1 MIIATAGGFFR
12 HLDAGK
18 WADIGQATLDTLLML
33 LGSLPLTLAIGLPLG
48 VLLYL
53 FGAPQMKR
61 RPFAYGVLALVVN
74 LLRSVPFIILMI
86 VLIPVTLFLMGTSLG
101 VRGAIVPLVIGA
113 APFYARL
120 VETALREVDRG
131 VIEATQAMGA
141 TTWQLVTR
149 VLLPEARPGL
159 IAGATVT
166 TVALIGFTAMGGAI
180 GSGGLGDLAFRDG
193 YQRSHTDVALVTV
206 VLLLVLVQLLRCSAT
221 AWSRITAADNRVP
234 GGARHRSR
242 SAGRWPAACSL
253 QSVDRVPVMA
263 PGSGSCHVHQGSI
276 SPDWDWQ
283 HVAFLGVFRKA

>member
-141 TTWQLVTR
+141 TTSQVQRQFFLEGF
-149 VLLPEARPGL
+149 LL
-159 IAGATVT
+159 TM
-166 TVALIGFTAMGGAI
+166 F
-180 GSGGLGDLAFRDG
+180 SGGVVFVLAMA
-193 YQRSHTDVALVTV
+193 V
-206 VLLLVLVQLLRCSAT
+206 LVLVQELAVPLWAVGALGGVVTLGAAICWVAVPSCPLR
-221 AWSRITAADNRVP
+221 RLTAA
-234 GGARHRSR
+234 R
-242 SAGRWPAACSL
+242 SA
-253 QSVDRVPVMA
+253 
-263 PGSGSCHVHQGSI
+263 
-276 SPDWDWQ
+276 
-283 HVAFLGVFRKA
+283 